1 MAWAWRLESD
11 EGRLW
16 RRPPPPREGVLQTTV
31 RVMGARTPRPCRCRV
46 SRPRSPPEATPLL
59 VMIGSR
65 FPARGSDC
73 WKRPPLPGFPAPPGL
88 SLWSTGSATLKPPGG
103 ARWAD
108 AAAAQGQRA
117 ADSLGSKR
125 GGPSAGAPRPAQAG
139 RAAMG
144 PGPPTA
150 GAGAPPRPLSLVA
163 RLSYAVGHF
172 LNDLCA
178 SMWFTYL
185 LLYLHSVRA
194 YSSRGAGLL
203 LLLGQV
209 ADGLCTPLVGFEVD
223 RAAGRCARFGPRK
236 AWHLVGTICVLLSFP
251 FIFSPCLGCGATT
264 PEWAALLYYGP
275 FIVIFQFGWAATQ
288 IAHLSLIPELVT
300 NDHEK
305 VELTALRYAF
315 TVVANITV
323 YGAAWLLL
331 HLQGSPHME
340 STQDINDQLGVQDV
354 PVFRNLSL
362 LVVGIGAVFSLL
374 FHLGTREGR
383 RRQVEEPDE
392 HGPLLAP
399 ATARPLLLWKHWL
412 QEPAFYQVGL
422 LYMSTRLIV
431 NLSQTYMAMYLTYS
445 LNLPKK
451 FIATIPL
458 VMYLSG
464 FFSSFL
470 MKPINKCIG
479 RNMTYFVGLLVI
491 LAFAAWVALT
501 NELGVA
507 VYVAAVLLG
516 TGCAT
521 ILVTS
526 LAMTADLIGPHTH
539 SGAFVYGA
547 MSFSDKVANGLAVM
561 AIQSLHPCSLEL
573 CCRACVSFYHWVM
586 VAVTGGVG
594 VAATLCLC
602 SLLIWPI
609 RLQNWDS
616 GAQP

>member
-1 MAWAWRLESD
+1 
-11 EGRLW
+11 
-16 RRPPPPREGVLQTTV
+16 
-31 RVMGARTPRPCRCRV
+31 
-46 SRPRSPPEATPLL
+46 
-59 VMIGSR
+59 
-65 FPARGSDC
+65 
-73 WKRPPLPGFPAPPGL
+73 
-88 SLWSTGSATLKPPGG
+88 
-103 ARWAD
+103 
-108 AAAAQGQRA
+108 
-117 ADSLGSKR
+117 
-125 GGPSAGAPRPAQAG
+125 
-139 RAAMG
+139 MG
-144 PGPPTA
+144 PGPPA
-150 GAGAPPRPLSLVA
+150 NGAGAPPRPLSLAA

-194 YSSRGAGLL
+194 YSSRGAGVL

-209 ADGLCTPLVGFEVD
+209 ADGLCTPLVGYEAD
-223 RAAGRCARFGPRK
+223 RAAGRCAGYGPRK
-236 AWHLVGTICVLLSFP
+236 AWHLVGTTCVLLSFP

-331 HLQGSPHME
+331 HLQTSPHAGPM
-340 STQDINDQLGVQDV
+340 QDVSDQLGVQDV

-362 LVVGIGAVFSLL
+362 LVVGVGAIFSLL

-383 RRQVEEPDE
+383 RPLVEEPDE
-392 HGPLLAP
+392 HSPLLAP
-399 ATARPLLLWKHWL
+399 TTARPLLLWKHWL
-412 QEPAFYQVGL
+412 RQPAFYQVGL

-431 NLSQTYMAMYLTYS
+431 NLSQTYMTMYLTYS

-470 MKPINKCIG
+470 MKPINKWLG
-479 RNMTYFVGLLVI
+479 RNMTYFAGLLVI
-491 LAFAAWVALT
+491 LVFAAWVALAD
-501 NELGVA
+501 ELGVA
-507 VYVAAVLLG
+507 VYAAAVLLG
-516 TGCAT
+516 LGSAT

-561 AIQSLHPCSLEL
+561 VIQSLHPCSSEL
-573 CCRACVSFYHWVM
+573 CCRACVGFYHWVM

-594 VAATLCLC
+594 VAATLSVC

-609 RLQNWDS
+609 HLRS
-616 GAQP
+616 